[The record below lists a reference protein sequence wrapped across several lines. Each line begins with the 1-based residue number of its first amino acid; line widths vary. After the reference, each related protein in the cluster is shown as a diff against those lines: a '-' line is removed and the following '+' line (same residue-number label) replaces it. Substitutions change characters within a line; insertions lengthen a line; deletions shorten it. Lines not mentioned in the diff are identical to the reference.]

1 MGIIKGV
8 MVFLSAILGI
18 IILIVLWGVFIY
30 NRFVRNRTRAEEAWS
45 GIDVQLKRRR
55 NLIPN
60 LLETVKGY
68 AAHEKS
74 ALEAVTKLRAG
85 AENATTVA
93 EKAKAEGAL
102 SGALANVFA
111 VAEAY
116 PDLKASTNFQQ
127 LQASLQEIEDQIQ
140 LSRRYYNGAV
150 RDLNIMVDSFPSNI
164 IANMFSFAKKEFFE
178 MEDVA
183 GKAVPKIEF

>member
-8 MVFLSAILGI
+8 MAFFTTILGI
-18 IILIVLWGVFIY
+18 VILIALWGVFIY
-30 NRFVRNRTRAEEAWS
+30 NRLVRNRTRAEEAWS

-68 AAHEKS
+68 AKHEKS
-74 ALEAVTKLRAG
+74 ALEEVTRLRTG
-85 AENATTVA
+85 AENAKTVA
-93 EKAKAEGAL
+93 EKAQAEGAL

-116 PDLKASTNFQQ
+116 PDLKASENFQQ

-150 RDLNIMVDSFPSNI
+150 RDLNVMVDSFPSNI
-164 IANMFSFAKKEFFE
+164 VANMFNFVKKEFFE
-178 MEDVA
+178 MTDEA

>member
-1 MGIIKGV
+1 MNTIQGV
-8 MVFLSAILGI
+8 MGFFSVIFGI
-18 IILIVLWGVFIY
+18 ALVVLLWGIFIY
-30 NRFVRNRTRAEEAWS
+30 NRLVRNRTRSEEAWS

-74 ALEAVTKLRAG
+74 ALEEVTRLRVG
-85 AENATTVA
+85 AEQATTMA
-93 EKAKAEGAL
+93 EKAQAEGAL

-116 PDLKASTNFQQ
+116 PDLKASANFQE
-127 LQASLQEIEDQIQ
+127 LQAALQEVEDQIQ
-140 LSRRYYNGAV
+140 FSRRYYNGAV
-150 RDLNIMVDSFPSNI
+150 RDLNILVDSFPSNI
-164 IANMFSFAKKEFFE
+164 VANLFCFVKKEFFE
-178 MEDVA
+178 MTDEA
-183 GKAVPKIEF
+183 GKAVPKIAF

>member
-1 MGIIKGV
+1 MGIIKGI
-8 MVFLSAILGI
+8 MTFLTAILGI
-18 IILIVLWGVFIY
+18 VILIALWGVFIY
-30 NRFVRNRTRAEEAWS
+30 NRLVRNRTRAEEAWS

-68 AAHEKS
+68 AKHEKS
-74 ALEAVTKLRAG
+74 ALEEVTRLRTG
-85 AENATTVA
+85 AENAKTIA
-93 EKAKAEGAL
+93 EKAQAEGAL

-116 PDLKASTNFQQ
+116 PDLKASENFQQ

-150 RDLNIMVDSFPSNI
+150 RDLNVMVDSFPSNI
-164 IANMFSFAKKEFFE
+164 VANMFNFAKKEFFE
-178 MEDVA
+178 MVDEA

>member
-1 MGIIKGV
+1 MA
-8 MVFLSAILGI
+8 FFTTILGI
-18 IILIVLWGVFIY
+18 VILIALWGVFIY
-30 NRFVRNRTRAEEAWS
+30 NRLVRNRTRAEEAWS

-68 AAHEKS
+68 AKHEKS
-74 ALEAVTKLRAG
+74 ALEEVTRLRTG
-85 AENATTVA
+85 AENAKTVA
-93 EKAKAEGAL
+93 EKAQAEGAL

-116 PDLKASTNFQQ
+116 PDLKASENFQQ

-150 RDLNIMVDSFPSNI
+150 RDLNVMVDSFPSNI
-164 IANMFSFAKKEFFE
+164 VANMFNFVKKEFFE
-178 MEDVA
+178 MTDEA

>member
-1 MGIIKGV
+1 MGVIKGI
-8 MVFLSAILGI
+8 MVFLSSILGI
-18 IILIVLWGVFIY
+18 VILIVLWGVFMY
-30 NRFVRNRTRAEEAWS
+30 NRLVRNRTRAEEAWS

-68 AAHEKS
+68 AKHEKS
-74 ALEAVTKLRAG
+74 ALEAVTKLRTG
-85 AENATTVA
+85 AENAKTVA
-93 EKAKAEGAL
+93 EKAQAEGAL

-116 PDLKASTNFQQ
+116 PDLKASANFQQ

-164 IANMFSFAKKEFFE
+164 IANMFGFSKKEFFE
-178 MEDVA
+178 MVDEA